1 MFDFMVVY
9 KDEDGVSE
17 VPFNDYEEA
26 GQFFDDL
33 ENDCV
38 WAELRRYNDMT
49 YYDVI
54 GAIGRKR

>member
-1 MFDFMVVY
+1 MVIY

-17 VPFNDYEEA
+17 VPFNNYDEA

-33 ENDCV
+33 EDDCI

-49 YYDVI
+49 DYDVI